1 MKLLPKAILHSGLLL
16 LACAGAGAQAQEY
29 KAQTAA
35 TPPPQELSAA
45 VRDTLAP
52 GAIQV
57 IGPQG
62 PLCEI
67 WLRKVV
73 PAKASPPQELGVAFG
88 QIADGTLVGALR
100 FPREVKDYRRQK
112 ISPGVYTLRYALI
125 PVDGNHFV
133 APNRD
138 FLLLTPA
145 ALDLDAGNVTRDA
158 LIANS
163 RKGTSTN
170 HPSVWSLQPPENA
183 ASLPAM
189 LHVDDGDLWLVAF
202 RVQTQAGSA
211 APAPLVLALV
221 VVGHA
226 PEA

>member
-16 LACAGAGAQAQEY
+16 LACAGASAQEY
-29 KAQTAA
+29 KAQAVA
-35 TPPPQELSAA
+35 TPLPQELSAA
-45 VRDTLAP
+45 VRDALAP

-57 IGPQG
+57 TGPQG

-73 PAKASPPQELGVAFG
+73 PAKASPLQELGVAFG
-88 QIADGTLVGALR
+88 QITDGTLVGALR

-125 PVDGNHFV
+125 PVDGNHQGV